1 VADGQV
7 QRFED
12 GKQVV
17 ADWWRLFENPKV
29 DAFITQSM
37 ADNPTLQAAQATL
50 RQSQDILRAGYGVF
64 IPQIGGDVGVSRQT
78 SNLRLIGSTAPN
90 TVFNL
95 FTLSATV
102 NYTLDVWGGQR
113 RQVEGLRAQMEG
125 QRYNVMGTYIMLAGN
140 VVNTAIAQAAYRAQ
154 IRATEDLIGVQSI

>member
-1 VADGQV
+1 LWRWPGPAL
-7 QRFED
+7 ED

-64 IPQIGGDVGVSRQT
+64 IHKSGVT
-78 SNLRLIGSTAPN
+78 SA
-90 TVFNL
+90 
-95 FTLSATV
+95 
-102 NYTLDVWGGQR
+102 
-113 RQVEGLRAQMEG
+113 
-125 QRYNVMGTYIMLAGN
+125 
-140 VVNTAIAQAAYRAQ
+140 
-154 IRATEDLIGVQSI
+154 